1 MEEGIIGHFLL
12 VIYVGIVGVP
22 KGMYR
27 LGVVSESGVGG
38 MDDAAGGVVMSWPPQ
53 LHGAFGVFDDGI
65 VFQFE
70 IALDIV
76 AAVDFVLVYI
86 AVPPDFYA
94 LPHKTTSV
102 CDGCSI

>member
-1 MEEGIIGHFLL
+1 MEERVIGHFLL

-22 KGMYR
+22 KGVNG
-27 LGVVSESGVGG
+27 LGVVAEGGVGG

-53 LHGAFGVFDDGI
+53 LHGAYRIFDGGTVTHLQI
-65 VFQFE
+65 TLS
-70 IALDIV
+70 I
-76 AAVDFVLVYI
+76 AAVGLVLVGATI
-86 AVPPDFYA
+86 APDFYA